1 MLGPSVLDI
10 VAVLPVPSATAKA
23 VGVGAGV
30 FIPCAGAAP
39 VLPPVNAVGAGAGA
53 DEDEDEDV
61 GADGVDGVDAGA
73 GSNGAG
79 DGDFSWSRDACWYG
93 FSDMSGVDSPIRLP
107 SLIINFL
114 LSIAMY
120 SRGSRWLFPILMT

>member
-23 VGVGAGV
+23 VGVDAGV
-30 FIPCAGAAP
+30 FIPCAGAVP
-39 VLPPVNAVGAGAGA
+39 VLPSVNAVGAGAGA
-53 DEDEDEDV
+53 DTDEDV
-61 GADGVDGVDAGA
+61 SADGVDAGA
-73 GSNGAG
+73 DSNGDDDG
-79 DGDFSWSRDACWYG
+79 DNDFSWSRVACWYG

-114 LSIAMY
+114 LSIAMC
-120 SRGSRWLFPILMT
+120 SRGSRWLFRKLLT

>member
-23 VGVGAGV
+23 VGVDAGV

-39 VLPPVNAVGAGAGA
+39 VLPSVNAVGTDAGA
-53 DEDEDEDV
+53 DADEDV
-61 GADGVDGVDAGA
+61 GADGVDAGA
-73 GSNGAG
+73 DSNGE
-79 DGDFSWSRDACWYG
+79 FSWSRDACWYG

-114 LSIAMY
+114 LSIAMC
-120 SRGSRWLFPILMT
+120 SRGSRWLFPILLT

>member
-1 MLGPSVLDI
+1 MGPSVLDI
-10 VAVLPVPSATAKA
+10 VAVLPVPSVTAKA
-23 VGVGAGV
+23 VGVDAGV

-39 VLPPVNAVGAGAGA
+39 VLPSVNAVGAGAGA
-53 DEDEDEDV
+53 DTDEDV

-114 LSIAMY
+114 LSIAMC
-120 SRGSRWLFPILMT
+120 SRGSRWLFPILLT